1 MKKVIYLVS
10 LALIAIV
17 IAACSSPK
25 RNSPEGAV
33 NAYMKAM
40 QKNDSRA
47 ALELFHFSK
56 NLTDQEF
63 DEYVQMVDD
72 KVVKQNEKK
81 QGIASWE
88 IGEVEMAED
97 GQSAV
102 VNYTIKYGDGTEQK
116 DKQKTVLVDGKWMLD
131 SGK

>member
-56 NLTDQEF
+56 DLTDEEF
-63 DEYVQMVDD
+63 DQYVDMVND

-88 IGEVEMAED
+88 FGEVEMAED

>member
-1 MKKVIYLVS
+1 MKKVIYLMS
-10 LALIAIV
+10 LALIAIAIV
-17 IAACSSPK
+17 ACSSPK
-25 RNSPEGAV
+25 KNSPEGVV
-33 NAYMKAM
+33 NSYLKAM
-40 QKNDSRA
+40 QKNDTRA

-88 IGEVEMAED
+88 IGEVKMAED